1 MITVQSSHLSTLQ
14 EPVMVTVI
22 VQYANYVQKDHM
34 NKTGK
39 MIISLPT
46 KKSRKKDQQTL
57 SYAHLVCHQL
67 RKISSIHAQKQPFT
81 TMSYSLLSNTQEV
94 QVTR

>member
-34 NKTGK
+34 SKTGT

-46 KKSRKKDQQTL
+46 KKSRKKTN
-57 SYAHLVCHQL
+57 
-67 RKISSIHAQKQPFT
+67 RP
-81 TMSYSLLSNTQEV
+81 
-94 QVTR
+94 